1 MRFVD
6 LHGDKEE
13 HYEEVTEYAR
23 QCQENEQHLCEEKR
37 IREWFSAEL
46 DNTNCL
52 RIGSE
57 DLIRYVVR
65 EVQILKIFFR
75 EFEGKTDKNVDTEQ
89 LWKDFLLYN
98 LNLFAGYFI
107 LKEKRNSLF

>member
-23 QCQENEQHLCEEKR
+23 QCQESEQHLCEEKR

-46 DNTNCL
+46 DNINCL

-65 EVQILKIFFR
+65 EVQILKMLFR
-75 EFEGKTDKNVDTEQ
+75 EFAGKTDKSVDTEQ

-98 LNLFAGYFI
+98 LNLLAGYFI
-107 LKEKRNSLF
+107 LPGKLS